1 MIKLLGRSA
10 LARIVLFRKEVV
22 TLFHAFRDPHTP
34 AYLKLATALVALY
47 VISPIDLIPDFI
59 PLLGWIDDVVLVSV
73 AVSWIVSRLP
83 VRATVSASYRRL

>member
-10 LARIVLFRKEVV
+10 LARLVLFRKEVS
-22 TLFHAFRDPHTP
+22 TLYRAFRDPLTP
-34 AYLKLATALVALY
+34 TYLKLATALVALY

-59 PLLGWIDDVVLVSV
+59 PLLGWVDDVVLVSM

-83 VRATVSASYRRL
+83 VAATVKTTYRRV